1 MDITKNW
8 LSRAFALLDNS
19 LQPVPQ
25 EMNEIDWKESL
36 SPKGEKLAQHLSA
49 FANNPGGGILVFGIE
64 DKSGIVIGINQ
75 QDAENIMGKLSSV
88 GRDSLDPMVI
98 IDHSI
103 ELYQDKP
110 LLFVYIKES
119 SIKPVHFKSKSIE
132 ESYIRTGGT
141 TRKASRQE
149 VGGFMLNSKTPQFEE
164 LHSSKVKSE
173 FEVLTILDYKTIFKL
188 LEKPVPSN
196 IEGILYLM
204 EHEKMIEKVDG
215 VGYYITNFGA
225 LSAANNLL
233 DFDHLARKTIR
244 LIRYKGLNKNETI
257 KEFPG
262 SKGYAIGFEGL
273 IDFVKQLLPSSE
285 IIKSAFRAELSIYPE
300 IALRELFANALI
312 HQDFTIKGT
321 GPVIEIF
328 DDRISITNPGR
339 LLPTKKIERLIGTTP
354 ESRNEVLASSFRRF
368 SICEERG
375 SGFTKT
381 VSAIEF
387 YGLPPL
393 KIEELENSFRVT
405 MYVPKAF
412 AQLTEQERI
421 EACYQHSIVRYLS
434 SGSMNNTS
442 LRERFKMSE
451 RQRPQ
456 VSIVIKN
463 ALIQGRIKPKDPLN
477 ASTKYVEYIP
487 YWG

>member
-1 MDITKNW
+1 MNITKNW

-19 LQPVPQ
+19 LQPIPQ
-25 EMNEIDWKESL
+25 ELNEIDWKENI
-36 SPKGEKLAQHLSA
+36 SPKTDKLAQHLSA

-64 DKSGIVIGINQ
+64 DKSGNIVGVNKQ
-75 QDAENIMGKLSSV
+75 VAENTTEKLSSI
-88 GRDSLDPMVI
+88 GRDSLEPMVI

-103 ELYQDKP
+103 ELYQNKP
-110 LLFVYIKES
+110 LLFIYIKES
-119 SIKPVHFKSKSIE
+119 SVKPVHLKSKTIE
-132 ESYIRTGGT
+132 DAYIRTGGT

-149 VGGFMLNSKTPQFEE
+149 LGGLMLNSKTPQFEE
-164 LHSSKVKSE
+164 LHVSKVKAE
-173 FEVLTILDYKTIFKL
+173 IEVLTVLDYKTIFKL
-188 LEKPVPSN
+188 LEKPIPSN
-196 IEGILYLM
+196 IEGIVYLM
-204 EHEKMIEKVDG
+204 EHERMIEKVDG
-215 VGYYITNFGA
+215 AGYYITNFGA
-225 LSAANNLL
+225 LSAANNLSE
-233 DFDHLARKTIR
+233 FDQLARKRIR

-285 IIKSAFRAELSIYPE
+285 IIKSAFRAESAVYPE

-312 HQDFTIKGT
+312 HQDFTIKGS

-368 SICEERG
+368 KICEERG

-393 KIEELENSFRVT
+393 KIEELENAFRVT
-405 MYVPKAF
+405 MYAPKTF

-421 EACYQHSIVRYLS
+421 EACYQHSIIKYLS

-463 ALIQGRIKPKDPLN
+463 ALNQGRIKPKDPSN